1 MRWECLL
8 LEDSLKLFVVLLKAA
23 KTLSDLSMHDMK
35 KYGMSPSEFKIIE
48 LLYHKGAI
56 PIQKIAG
63 RILMS
68 SGTMTFNIDKLEK
81 KQLLRRVP
89 CANDRRVIYAEL
101 TELGK
106 QRFNDIFNQHA
117 TYLESIMQSLNREEK
132 QQAISLLKKLG
143 KGANEQR

>member
-1 MRWECLL
+1 MD
-8 LEDSLKLFVVLLKAA
+8 DSLKLFVVLLKAA
-23 KTLSDLSMHDMK
+23 KTLSDLSMVDMK
-35 KYGMSPSEFKIIE
+35 KYGMSPSEFKVIE

-63 RILMS
+63 QILMS

-89 CANDRRVIYAEL
+89 CATDRRVIYAEL

-106 QRFNDIFNQHA
+106 ERFDVIFMQHA
-117 TYLESIMQSLNREEK
+117 TYLDSIMQTLNANEK
-132 QQAISLLKKLG
+132 MTAIELLKKLG
-143 KGANEQR
+143 QGAGESS

>member
-1 MRWECLL
+1 MD
-8 LEDSLKLFVVLLKAA
+8 DSLKLFVVLLKAA
-23 KTLSDLSMHDMK
+23 KTLSDFSMNDMK

-106 QRFNDIFNQHA
+106 QRFDEIFTQHA
-117 TYLESIMQSLNREEK
+117 TYLDSIMQSLNTDEK
-132 QQAISLLKKLG
+132 RQATDLLKRLG
-143 KGANEQR
+143 KGALERQ